1 MNTEFKQNF
10 FTSKDICACIC
21 TRLDNFD
28 YLYETLESIL
38 KQTIQVNKILIVY
51 SGRSKSELALR
62 KQKFKNE
69 YISKI
74 DTRYSEK
81 IKFLFYQKYGLGKAR
96 NFASGKI
103 KEKITIFGDDDDIWD
118 KFKVEAT
125 ISIFNKNNF
134 PILVRHSFNYLKN
147 KKITKCRK
155 IYNFNIGLT
164 LGSIANYFGG
174 GSTLSGQTKI
184 FNVIRF
190 NEKLPFCED
199 WDFWM
204 RAKLADIKIKTINT
218 PLVTYRIH
226 ANRMTQSFFKNF
238 KWEVTVR
245 LNLFTKGLKILFFIL
260 IGFFIS
266 SLKLISRIVQK
277 LINK

>member
-1 MNTEFKQNF
+1 
-10 FTSKDICACIC
+10 
-21 TRLDNFD
+21 
-28 YLYETLESIL
+28 
-38 KQTIQVNKILIVY
+38 ILIVY
-51 SGRSKSELALR
+51 SGRSNKELALR

-81 IKFLFYQKYGLGKAR
+81 INFLFYQQYGLGKAR
-96 NFASGKI
+96 NFASSKI
-103 KEKITIFGDDDDIWD
+103 KENITIFGDDDDIWD

-125 ISIFNKNNF
+125 ISIFNKKNY

-147 KKITKCRK
+147 NQIIKSRK

-164 LGSIANYFGG
+164 LGSISNFFGG
-174 GSTLSGQTKI
+174 GSSFSGQTQI

-226 ANRMTQSFFKNF
+226 ANRMTQSFFENF
-238 KWEVTVR
+238 KWESTVR
-245 LNLFTKGLKILFFIL
+245 FNLMK
-260 IGFFIS
+260 
-266 SLKLISRIVQK
+266 
-277 LINK
+277 